1 MMKLGSYVQCTKISP
16 EFACQG
22 QGQGHR
28 GQKTKK
34 CGIFFRSL
42 GHGPRAAL
50 FPGAV
55 LGTVLCQFSASGKT
69 CACCLVAIAVS

>member
-1 MMKLGSYVQCTKISP
+1 MKLGSYVQCTKISP

-34 CGIFFRSL
+34 CDIFS
-42 GHGPRAAL
+42 G
-50 FPGAV
+50 V
-55 LGTVLCQFSASGKT
+55 WGTVLVQHFFQERFSALCSASSMPVGKP
-69 CACCLVAIAVS
+69 AHAV